1 MFLLVTMTIFIY
13 LLMSAYTV
21 EYKDGNIFIYISTN
35 YIYCFILTL
44 GEVFY
49 VRYLHETLNLKSDN
63 SGNVEVFMLI
73 AYLKYKKLMEIPL
86 EVTAWLWWI
95 CCFLRVILKYF
106 QCVKVFLESI
116 FYFLWFIVRQLL
128 ITHFITQFN
137 ERHIKNQSS

>member
-1 MFLLVTMTIFIY
+1 MFLLVTIFIY

-21 EYKDGNIFIYISTN
+21 EYKDENIFIYISTN
-35 YIYCFILTL
+35 YIYCSILTL

-86 EVTAWLWWI
+86 EVTA
-95 CCFLRVILKYF
+95 
-106 QCVKVFLESI
+106 
-116 FYFLWFIVRQLL
+116 
-128 ITHFITQFN
+128 
-137 ERHIKNQSS
+137 